1 MEVMLVE
8 PTWTSPYLAYI
19 LHQKLPINPAKAKRV
34 IRRSKGFTVINGE
47 LYKRS
52 ISGVLQRCIDPVDG
66 QAILLE
72 IHAGIC
78 GHHAS
83 SRALVAKALRAR
95 FYWPTAMQDAEELV
109 RKCIGCQEF
118 ANKPHSPPSA
128 LKTIPLAW
136 PFAQW
141 GLEIGRAS
149 CRERVCQYV

>member
-1 MEVMLVE
+1 MHH
-8 PTWTSPYLAYI
+8 TT
-19 LHQKLPINPAKAKRV
+19 LHQAPARAGTLYTDNEHHQPTQHGEGTHGGNAGRTHMDKPIPGLHTASEGANEPVEAKRV

-83 SRALVAKALRAR
+83 SRA
-95 FYWPTAMQDAEELV
+95 D
-109 RKCIGCQEF
+109 RK
-118 ANKPHSPPSA
+118 S
-128 LKTIPLAW
+128 
-136 PFAQW
+136 
-141 GLEIGRAS
+141 
-149 CRERVCQYV
+149 VV